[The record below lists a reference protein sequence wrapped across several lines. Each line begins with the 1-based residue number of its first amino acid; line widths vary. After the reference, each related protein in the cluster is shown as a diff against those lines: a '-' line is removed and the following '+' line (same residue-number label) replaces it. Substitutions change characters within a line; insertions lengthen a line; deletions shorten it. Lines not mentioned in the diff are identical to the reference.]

1 MGDSD
6 DGALT
11 RKWKENDKCLAQW
24 EDGVWYNAYIKE
36 CSNQRY
42 RVHYTDYG
50 NEAFVSEEEIVQTSL
65 EIPDH
70 GSVDVFV
77 HQVEEGPTKQAV
89 CSEVSSSGDSSSSF
103 EFDSVAEKIN
113 LQQELTHQ
121 EDVKQPRVGDC
132 CLCLKPS
139 RRAKALI
146 CDGSI
151 VCWGCAVQVSFR
163 NSIIS

>member
-1 MGDSD
+1 MN
-6 DGALT
+6 

-24 EDGVWYNAYIKE
+24 EDGVWYNACIKE
-36 CSNQRY
+36 CNNQRY

-50 NEAFVSEEEIVQTSL
+50 NEAFVSETEIIQTSL

-77 HQVEEGPTKQAV
+77 NQVEEVPTKRAV

-103 EFDSVAEKIN
+103 EFDQEDSVAEKRD
-113 LQQELTHQ
+113 LRQELAQ
-121 EDVKQPRVGDC
+121 IEVVKQPSVGDC

-163 NSIIS
+163 ISIIS